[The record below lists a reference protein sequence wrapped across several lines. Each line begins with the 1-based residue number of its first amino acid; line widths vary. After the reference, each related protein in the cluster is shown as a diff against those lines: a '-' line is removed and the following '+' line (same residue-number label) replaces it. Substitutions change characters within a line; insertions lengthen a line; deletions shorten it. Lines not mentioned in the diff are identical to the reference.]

1 MKIKAL
7 MLLYTKLFPRSKMI
21 KPDAQQ
27 SNHCC
32 TSTVQPTRYCTASSF
47 TSAHVK
53 RIPEWLLVSG
63 CRIADV
69 PFPDQ
74 GTRQLLSTFIILWK
88 NDRRKSAVLEM
99 IHEALFS
106 GKIIPSSGACI
117 GVFFVNCKI
126 DEKP

>member
-1 MKIKAL
+1 
-7 MLLYTKLFPRSKMI
+7 MLY
-21 KPDAQQ
+21 
-27 SNHCC
+27 
-32 TSTVQPTRYCTASSF
+32 
-47 TSAHVK
+47 
-53 RIPEWLLVSG
+53 LLG

-88 NDRRKSAVLEM
+88 NDRRKSA
-99 IHEALFS
+99 ALFS
-106 GKIIPSSGACI
+106 GKIISSSGACMEVT